1 MPQMILTDY
10 PPQIVWLIVA
20 FVLLY
25 FLMTKV
31 ALPRISNIF
40 EKREKRIS
48 KNIQEAE
55 KLKKDAEKASMQ
67 YIKVINDAK
76 TDAANI
82 LKDATK
88 KISNEVG
95 KRNET
100 FLEDLKKKENAAEK
114 RIEKAK
120 NEAMSHVKM
129 ISTEVTEQI
138 AKTLIGEDNFNKEE
152 LKRVIQKSVEKEEN
166 V

>member
-1 MPQMILTDY
+1 MILTDY

-55 KLKKDAEKASMQ
+55 KLKKDAEKASVQ

-120 NEAMSHVKM
+120 SEAMSHVKM

>member
-1 MPQMILTDY
+1 MILTDY

-76 TDAANI
+76 TQAANI

>member
-1 MPQMILTDY
+1 MEIFVKTLTGKTITLNVEPHETIANIKTKIQDKECIPPDQQRLIFGGKQLENTRTISDY
-10 PPQIVWLIVA
+10 
-20 FVLLY
+20 
-25 FLMTKV
+25 
-31 ALPRISNIF
+31 
-40 EKREKRIS
+40 
-48 KNIQEAE
+48 
-55 KLKKDAEKASMQ
+55 
-67 YIKVINDAK
+67 
-76 TDAANI
+76 NI
-82 LKDATK
+82 LKDASK
-88 KISNEVG
+88 KISNVVG
-95 KRNET
+95 KRYET
-100 FLEDLKKKENAAEK
+100 FLQDLKKKENAAEK